1 MTYTMMPKPKKPLK
15 DPNAKSPIQKFVGGK
30 IPHYLAVVSFVYVLI
45 SLGGSFLN
53 RNAEQKLEERMQEYV
68 NKVVDKEI
76 MMRFP
81 QTSGPVLRTTKDN
94 KKWVDFVNKDKK
106 NGTTNP

>member
-1 MTYTMMPKPKKPLK
+1 MMPKPKKPLK
-15 DPNAKSPIQKFVGGK
+15 DPNAKSPIQKFFGGK
-30 IPHYLAVVSFVYVLI
+30 IPHYLAVVAFLYVLVDG
-45 SLGGSFLN
+45 GGSFLN
-53 RNAEQKLEERMQEYV
+53 RNAEQKARESIEKYA

-106 NGTTNP
+106 NGDS